1 MPGEEHGAGAAA
13 ANYGAQDAIGAGAG
27 ADGLS
32 DPLRNFIKWS
42 ATQNLG
48 GERTAKVQEIIAK
61 AKPIIERKAK
71 DIYQEPLPGLLKDR
85 EDGFDHKAVI
95 DALDLDKKIDSPENI
110 EAVKNAI
117 NIQRKGGEY
126 DDAKTQKL
134 LNSLKGAT
142 TQKFNEFFEE
152 LAQEYYKNSLVDP
165 LSKVNQFVD
174 AFAAAIG
181 GPQSLLGHA
190 LGAWYRNAK
199 ANTLGDIAKKLVDD
213 LESRYKD
220 NGSEVDGAGRLK
232 FSAGQKRGPDD
243 GGGAGAGAG
252 VGLAPPPPP
261 PPPAKRVDYGDS
273 LEGGATLSAS
283 DGAISG
289 SGNSGFVGAGRYA
302 DAANHAAAASA
313 AAETGVSRDASSRV

>member
-1 MPGEEHGAGAAA
+1 MPGLPDEAHSA

-27 ADGLS
+27 AGAEGLAG
-32 DPLRNFIKWS
+32 PLDNFIKWS

-48 GERTAKVQEIIAK
+48 GERTAKVKELIEK
-61 AKPIIERKAK
+61 AKTVIERKAK
-71 DIYQEPLPGLLKDR
+71 DIYQDALHGLLGHRD
-85 EDGFDHKAVI
+85 DGFDHGAVI

-117 NIQRKGGEY
+117 NSQDKGKEY
-126 DDAKTQKL
+126 SPEETGTL
-134 LNSLKGAT
+134 LKSLKGT
-142 TQKFNEFFEE
+142 TTEKFNEFFEE

-220 NGSEVDGAGRLK
+220 NDSEVGGEDSRLK

-243 GGGAGAGAG
+243 GGSDG
-252 VGLAPPPPP
+252 VGLASSKK
-261 PPPAKRVDYGDS
+261 ARVAGDGVG
-273 LEGGATLSAS
+273 LAS
-283 DGAISG
+283 SQKARAGVGDGA
-289 SGNSGFVGAGRYA
+289 VLAAA
-302 DAANHAAAASA
+302 DAGIHHQPKTYRVAAAAGLLD
-313 AAETGVSRDASSRV
+313 GVIGRDADGVFDASSSVV